1 MTSRS
6 HGRGTPSRGVRTQRR
21 AADRAARE
29 APRVME
35 VPEALRR
42 LADPDP
48 ADDTNGEAD
57 RVQS

>member
-1 MTSRS
+1 
-6 HGRGTPSRGVRTQRR
+6 
-21 AADRAARE
+21 
-29 APRVME
+29 VME